1 MTDKR
6 EVRDA
11 VAAAQQAAIV
21 AAERAIAQLHGASE
35 LDDETINDPSL
46 IAQSS
51 VDLGTAEALDDTLQ
65 PLRDSLAQLEA
76 VDLSP
81 STTVGPGSLV
91 QVDDEYYFVAISA
104 DDVEVNG
111 LTVQSVSP
119 EAPFTQA
126 MLGKSAGDE
135 FTVRGHSYRIDQVG

>member
-11 VAAAQQAAIV
+11 VAAAQRAAIA

-51 VDLGTAEALDDTLQ
+51 VDLGTAEALDDTLR
-65 PLRDSLAQLEA
+65 PLRDSLAQLKA
-76 VDLSP
+76 VDLTP

-135 FTVRGHSYRIDQVG
+135 FTVRGHNYRIDQVG

>member
-11 VAAAQQAAIV
+11 VAAAQRAAIA

-51 VDLGTAEALDDTLQ
+51 VDLGTAEALDDTLR

-76 VDLSP
+76 VGL
-81 STTVGPGSLV
+81 LV
-91 QVDDEYYFVAISA
+91 PPAGE
-104 DDVEVNG
+104 
-111 LTVQSVSP
+111 
-119 EAPFTQA
+119 EA
-126 MLGKSAGDE
+126 
-135 FTVRGHSYRIDQVG
+135 